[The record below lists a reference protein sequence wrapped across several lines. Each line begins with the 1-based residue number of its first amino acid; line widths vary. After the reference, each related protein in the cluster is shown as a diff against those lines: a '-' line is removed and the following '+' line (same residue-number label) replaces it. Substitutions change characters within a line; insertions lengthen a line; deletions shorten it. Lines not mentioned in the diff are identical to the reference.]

1 MTLPLYTLEQYR
13 KKVAPRTLADFAT
26 ERQEVIRIIEE
37 VRRRG
42 DAALQDYTRR
52 FDGVFLDRFK
62 VSEAEYAAAEK
73 AVAPELVEAIRGA
86 QENIARFHRR
96 QVERSW
102 WESGPGWLAGQ
113 RLLPLRSVGAYV
125 PGGTAAYPSSVLMT
139 VVPARV
145 AGVKEI
151 YLCTPPDA
159 EGKIHPLTLLAAK
172 LAGVTAVFKVG
183 GAQAVAALAYGT
195 ETIPA
200 VQKIVGP
207 GNIFVTLA
215 KREVYGTVGIDLL
228 AGPSEIVI
236 VADEAAEPSYIA
248 ADLLSQ
254 AEHDPLAAPILVS
267 CSRVLAEAVRR
278 EIEAQLARLPRREIA
293 EKALRGQ
300 GAAILVPSLAEAWAV
315 VNELAPEHLELHL
328 TDPWSHLD
336 QIENAGAIF
345 IGPLTPEPVGDY
357 WAGSNH
363 VLPTGRG
370 ACYASPLGV
379 PDFLKRSHVVYYS
392 AAALRY
398 AAPHVEALA
407 RAEGLEAHARAIA
420 IRRMDIFDPQ
430 RQD

>member
-1 MTLPLYTLEQYR
+1 
-13 KKVAPRTLADFAT
+13 
-26 ERQEVIRIIEE
+26 
-37 VRRRG
+37 
-42 DAALQDYTRR
+42 
-52 FDGVFLDRFK
+52 
-62 VSEAEYAAAEK
+62 
-73 AVAPELVEAIRGA
+73 
-86 QENIARFHRR
+86 
-96 QVERSW
+96 
-102 WESGPGWLAGQ
+102 
-113 RLLPLRSVGAYV
+113 
-125 PGGTAAYPSSVLMT
+125 
-139 VVPARV
+139 
-145 AGVKEI
+145 EI

-159 EGKIHPLTLLAAK
+159 QGKIHPLTLLAAK
-172 LAGVTAVFKVG
+172 LAGATAVFKAG

-207 GNIFVTLA
+207 GNIYVTLA

-228 AGPSEIVI
+228 AGPSEIVV
-236 VADEAAEPSYIA
+236 VADETAEPSFIA

-254 AEHDPLAAPILVS
+254 AEHDPLAAPILVT
-267 CSRVLAEAVRR
+267 CSRLLAEAVSR

-300 GAAILVPSLAEAWAV
+300 GAAILVPSLAEAWAI

-328 TDPWSHLD
+328 ADPWSHLD

-345 IGPLTPEPVGDY
+345 LGPHTPEPLGDY

-392 AAALRY
+392 ASALRH

-407 RAEGLEAHARAIA
+407 RAEGLEAHARAVA
-420 IRRMDIFDPQ
+420 ARRRDQFDPQ